1 MGWDGVV
8 TGVGALAKHKVA
20 GSTRSG
26 IARATNLRSGAF
38 LREHSKDGPFA
49 TLPSMPVELSVHAQD
64 GTATIEARDGGPG
77 IPPDELPVIFD
88 RFHRGRGRTAG
99 GGLGLALCKEIVA
112 RHRGDIAVESAVGT
126 GTTVAV
132 TFPVPTVGCEA

>member
-8 TGVGALAKHKVA
+8 AGVGALAKHKVA

-49 TLPSMPVELSVHAQD
+49 TLPSMPVELSSHAQD

-99 GGLGLALCKEIVA
+99 GGLVDWRCA
-112 RHRGDIAVESAVGT
+112 RSSSRGT
-126 GTTVAV
+126 GATLPWRARS
-132 TFPVPTVGCEA
+132 VPGRPLR